1 MRREKDA
8 RLIHFL
14 WQQTE
19 DASSTST
26 PAEFRHR
33 LLQMFPGAKQAR
45 LKRRQR
51 DPQLVGRGA
60 AGDAGSDRP
69 LLSAIF
75 PRQVRPAGFQAGKS
89 PALKPPHGRRQA
101 AGSRLPAPRRLWR
114 HGTHP
119 SADSSP
125 SGTAGAR
132 GFSISQKRS
141 AQARARRKTS

>member
-26 PAEFRHR
+26 AEFRHR

-51 DPQLVGRGA
+51 DPQLVGRA

-101 AGSRLPAPRRLWR
+101 ADLVFQHHDVSGGTVLIRQQIPRR
-114 HGTHP
+114 P
-119 SADSSP
+119 VQP
-125 SGTAGAR
+125 AR